1 MSRWVLPLAA
11 ALALALLLLRP
22 RVAELEPAPLRSPRT
37 PAAAQPRLADR
48 GERPVLRRNLFE
60 FGEVSR
66 ATPAPVPAFT
76 VPPVPSGPSPTPPP
90 ERLRTLGIVRQGG
103 ALRAAIVVDGEVAV
117 LAVGEESDGVRVVSI
132 DEDAGVRVRE
142 ADGTETVLHVPEPRS

>member
-22 RVAELEPAPLRSPRT
+22 RVAELEPAPARSPRT

-60 FGEVSR
+60 FGEVDR
-66 ATPAPVPAFT
+66 ATPAPAPAFT
-76 VPPVPSGPSPTPPP
+76 VPPVLPGPSPTPPP

-103 ALRAAIVVDGEVAV
+103 TLRAAIVVDGEVAV
-117 LAVGEESDGVRVVSI
+117 LSVGEESGGVRVVSI

-142 ADGTETVLHVPEPRS
+142 ADGTETVLRVPEPRS